1 MPTTVIP
8 RLPSWP
14 PWGSRCV
21 PHGAARKSP
30 ATQDGRPWRRSR
42 RRWKF
47 ARVWAWW
54 QHCRRLVVRR
64 EDHAMRVHSL
74 TFLLDKRARLPV
86 IESLSMAIHFLIY
99 LGVVSSLLGV
109 WQGIA
114 FILVRQMLFSL
125 SMGSV
130 FAPKHKGMLV
140 LQGNCEDSSRIL
152 EGQRSK
158 REMAGDF
165 SADEDHTDGEALS
178 GGELRPLVERCSA

>member
-1 MPTTVIP
+1 
-8 RLPSWP
+8 
-14 PWGSRCV
+14 
-21 PHGAARKSP
+21 
-30 ATQDGRPWRRSR
+30 
-42 RRWKF
+42 
-47 ARVWAWW
+47 
-54 QHCRRLVVRR
+54 
-64 EDHAMRVHSL
+64 
-74 TFLLDKRARLPV
+74 LDKRARLPV

-140 LQGNCEDSSRIL
+140 LQGNCEDTSRIL